1 MKWIR
6 TALCAL
12 GMLACLS
19 LSAFAAELG
28 EPNITEQTT
37 MKELRENPSIKGS
50 GFYTYC
56 TSRPTRMRQ
65 AYAQLCSHVGETTA
79 QKLTGLD
86 GTEYLV

>member
-28 EPNITEQTT
+28 EPNITTKTT
-37 MKELRENPSIKGS
+37 MKELLGNVCRELCAPSFLAAIALMGIVTIAAS
-50 GFYTYC
+50 
-56 TSRPTRMRQ
+56 
-65 AYAQLCSHVGETTA
+65 YA
-79 QKLTGLD
+79 
-86 GTEYLV
+86 

>member
-56 TSRPTRMRQ
+56 NEWIEGSTKYDNTPSRAM
-65 AYAQLCSHVGETTA
+65 
-79 QKLTGLD
+79 
-86 GTEYLV
+86 

>member
-37 MKELRENPSIKGS
+37 MKELLNVELISLIK
-50 GFYTYC
+50 
-56 TSRPTRMRQ
+56 
-65 AYAQLCSHVGETTA
+65 V
-79 QKLTGLD
+79 
-86 GTEYLV
+86 